1 MGEGIPGIHHVT
13 AICSDAQRNIDFYCN
28 LLGLRLVKLTVNF
41 DDPGAYHLYYGD
53 ELGRPGS
60 VLTFFAWPG
69 ARQGRN
75 GTGQVNVAAFS
86 VPAAAL
92 SFWQQ
97 RLQEHGIATEQT
109 TRFGEPVLSFK
120 DHDEMQLELVAS
132 AVDEREAWHASP
144 VPPEYSIRGFHSV
157 AMCEEGYERTAQL
170 LTDTMGFRLAAQ
182 EGNRF
187 RYETGDG
194 TAGTLLDVLCQP
206 DAPRGQVAVGNV
218 HHIAWRVPDNAAQTS
233 WHAEIASLGYNVSP
247 IMDRTYF
254 NSIYFREPGGVL
266 FEIATD
272 NPGFT
277 VDEAAAA
284 LGTQL
289 KLPSPLEP
297 HRARI
302 EMVLPPVA
310 LPTVKLPQS
319 PS

>member
-1 MGEGIPGIHHVT
+1 MGGEIPGIHHVT
-13 AICSDAQRNIDFYCN
+13 AICSDAQGNIDFYCN

-75 GTGQVNVAAFS
+75 GTGQVNVTAFS
-86 VPAAAL
+86 VPAEAL

-97 RLQEHGIATEQT
+97 RLQERGIATEQT
-109 TRFGEPVLSFK
+109 TRFGEKVLGFQ
-120 DHDEMQLELVAS
+120 DPDGMQLELVAS
-132 AVDEREAWHASP
+132 AFDEREPWQASP

-170 LTDTMGFRLAAQ
+170 LTETMGFRLAVQ
-182 EGNRF
+182 EDNRF
-187 RYETGDG
+187 RYETGNG
-194 TAGTLLDVLCQP
+194 SPGTLLDVLCQP

-218 HHIAWRVPDNAAQTS
+218 HHVAWRVPDDAAQAT
-233 WHAEIASLGYNVSP
+233 WHGEIARLGYNVSP
-247 IMDRTYF
+247 VMDRTYF
-254 NSIYFREPGGVL
+254 YSIYFREPGGVL

-277 VDEAAAA
+277 VDEAAAE

-289 KLPSPLEP
+289 KLPPPLEP

-302 EMVLPPVA
+302 ETV
-310 LPTVKLPQS
+310 LPTVKLPQATS
-319 PS
+319 